1 MFAVICP
8 DLDRK
13 VLVLDHD
20 IVARTRTHHGTVVE
34 FHCPCGAGG
43 VGLNDPGTTPGRILY
58 HQTQPKAA

>member
-20 IVARTRTHHGTVVE
+20 VVARTRTHHGTVVE
-34 FHCPCGAGG
+34 FASH
-43 VGLNDPGTTPGRILY
+43 LY
-58 HQTQPKAA
+58 AASRYSFEINLVRP